1 MTSTLNPE
9 IPQMQ
14 GSAFD
19 FFTPELSPPT
29 DYRQSIP
36 NFENAYICANISQ
49 LCYLSS
55 VKAKHMNI
63 GYEEAVRS
71 TLYSWGCSYEDVQKT
86 IFIDS
91 QDIEDIPDDSQDIDE
106 IKNDNQ
112 DIEDKKKKYI
122 ADTQGLIIFHKNTVI
137 IGFRGS
143 EKKVGDWAIN
153 LKIRSRELDY
163 TNKPHEHE
171 NPLSVIR
178 SNKPRVHRGFL
189 RAFKALLVNQD
200 YRKEVMKQ
208 LKSAK
213 NVWLTGHSLGGAIAI
228 LAGNYLL
235 EQGVDVSGI
244 YTFGAPRVGNSHYR
258 NLINERLNYKYWRFM
273 NDNDPVPDVPFPE
286 LIYRYSREG
295 CMLRLNKIKGKFD
308 ILRRIDQ
315 EGNRIRLGAYHGN
328 PNSVKDHNLGGPG
341 GYCEKLFELASQ
353 NQPDCPEMT
362 FKELDDDRKFKG
374 ITPEISIFQTIDSLL
389 KQGVAEEI
397 IAQSLKVD
405 LEIVRKARNSDFP
418 YSD

>member
-1 MTSTLNPE
+1 MSNSQ
-9 IPQMQ
+9 PQAGQ
-14 GSAFD
+14 GSPFD
-19 FFTPELSPPT
+19 FFTPELSPPEDHT
-29 DYRQSIP
+29 QSKP
-36 NFENAYICANISQ
+36 NFDNAYICANISE

-55 VKAKHMNI
+55 VNAKHMNI

-91 QDIEDIPDDSQDIDE
+91 QDIEDIPDDSENID
-106 IKNDNQ
+106 DN
-112 DIEDKKKKYI
+112 KKKYI

-153 LKIRSRELDY
+153 LKIHSRILDY
-163 TNKPHEHE
+163 TDRQDGRE
-171 NPLSVIR
+171 NLLSVI
-178 SNKPRVHRGFL
+178 SSKEQRVHRGFL

-200 YRKEVMKQ
+200 YHDWVMKQ
-208 LKSAK
+208 LGAAE

-228 LAGNYLL
+228 LAANCLL
-235 EQGVDVSGI
+235 EQVEPKINVSGV

-258 NLINERLNYKYWRFM
+258 DHINDKFKSQYWRFM
-273 NDNDPVPDVPFPE
+273 NDNDPVPDIPFPE

-295 CMLRLNKIKGKFD
+295 CMLRLNNINGNYD

-315 EGNRIRLGAYHGN
+315 EGKRIRLGRYNGK
-328 PNSVKDHNLGGPG
+328 PNSVNDHNLGGAG
-341 GYCEKLFELASQ
+341 SYCERLFSLASQ
-353 NQPDCPEMT
+353 AQPMT
-362 FKELDDDRKFKG
+362 FKHLKEKGNKRQIKG
-374 ITPEISIFQTIDSLL
+374 ITPEISVFQTIDSLL
-389 KQGVAEEI
+389 KQGVSDET
-397 IAQSLKVD
+397 IAQALKVD
-405 LEIVRKARNSDFP
+405 LKIVKKARNSDFP